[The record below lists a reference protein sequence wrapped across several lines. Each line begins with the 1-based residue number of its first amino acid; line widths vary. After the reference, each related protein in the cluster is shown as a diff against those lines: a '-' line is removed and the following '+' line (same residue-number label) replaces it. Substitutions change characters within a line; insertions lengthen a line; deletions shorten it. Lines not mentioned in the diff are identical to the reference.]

1 MQSGSAELE
10 IEADGCWGG
19 GERSHV
25 HVFVLEGTQ
34 CGWEEQSTFYHR
46 MGKSVI

>member
-10 IEADGCWGG
+10 IEAGGWGG
-19 GERSHV
+19 GERV
-25 HVFVLEGTQ
+25 RVRVFVLEGTQ